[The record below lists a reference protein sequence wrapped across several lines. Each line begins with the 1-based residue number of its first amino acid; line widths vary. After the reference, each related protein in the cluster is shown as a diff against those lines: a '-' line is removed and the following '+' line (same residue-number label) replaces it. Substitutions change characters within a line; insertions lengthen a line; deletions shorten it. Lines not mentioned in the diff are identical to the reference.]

1 MSVCKQTVWVLPL
14 GWPLTLLWPLR
25 SGEWDHIT
33 LCLALCVGIYSLAKL
48 VCVIVVPVGEHVCDG
63 EGGGAVCLF
72 LVARETPSA
81 CVCCY
86 SCQTMA
92 LLLSIQRERGQG
104 GASHHLPTKGQVTQP
119 ASAPPSF
126 PSIPPQLTSPHCWAS
141 WENWGF
147 LLIFLPPDLFC
158 WFPYLTPQFLDLL
171 LFVFRIL
178 IVFKIIISGCALNI
192 KKRSVLKIPVEATW
206 LLSLYASGNLFT

>member
-33 LCLALCVGIYSLAKL
+33 LCLALCVGISSLAKL

-63 EGGGAVCLF
+63 GGGQGRAVCLF

-86 SCQTMA
+86 TCQTMA

-119 ASAPPSF
+119 ASAPPHF
-126 PSIPPQLTSPHCWAS
+126 LPSPLSSPHPTA
-141 WENWGF
+141 EPAEKTEGF
-147 LLIFLPPDLFC
+147 SLFFCPLIF
-158 WFPYLTPQFLDLL
+158 
-171 LFVFRIL
+171 FVGSPI
-178 IVFKIIISGCALNI
+178 
-192 KKRSVLKIPVEATW
+192 
-206 LLSLYASGNLFT
+206 

>member
-33 LCLALCVGIYSLAKL
+33 LCLALCVGISSLAKL

-63 EGGGAVCLF
+63 GGQFVCSWLPERRQAHASAAT
-72 LVARETPSA
+72 LARQWH
-81 CVCCY
+81 CCL
-86 SCQTMA
+86 A
-92 LLLSIQRERGQG
+92 FRERE
-104 GASHHLPTKGQVTQP
+104 AKVALPTICQQRARSP
-119 ASAPPSF
+119 SLPQSPSF